1 MEDIDLEGVRYLNK
15 ENYCTGLHQLKQY
28 LSEIGVYIISGL
40 SEVMQKEILSLLGAN
55 ICIDMLE
62 EHMEGTLYD
71 YLMEIARESCG
82 DVILTNTKSM
92 ELIDSYIDSI
102 EELSKL
108 WGMRIYICSND
119 NIWKLNKLSEK
130 LEAIAMLNASNEKNE
145 IEIHIVRNHSKE
157 ISLYFDNNG
166 KRKFE
171 LLKKQAYEDIT
182 GLLHKYKKA
191 CIDYP
196 EIFDDMLDRCYE
208 DICINKQV
216 CNLMMNV
223 NIDKYKKYECVDE
236 KYKIEVATNI
246 EQLWKNVLEC
256 DYMLTRSVD
265 EIISGC
271 SGALFVSRNN
281 CSWSNDIIATLLVD
295 GKRISEINCKE
306 FKEEEGESDFML
318 LMEWIIQFAKKN
330 RLCINDVNFIFV

>member
-1 MEDIDLEGVRYLNK
+1 MKDIDLEGVRYLNK
-15 ENYCTGLHQLKQY
+15 ENYCTGLHQLKHY

-191 CIDYP
+191 YIDYP

-208 DICINKQV
+208 DI
-216 CNLMMNV
+216 
-223 NIDKYKKYECVDE
+223 
-236 KYKIEVATNI
+236 
-246 EQLWKNVLEC
+246 
-256 DYMLTRSVD
+256 
-265 EIISGC
+265 
-271 SGALFVSRNN
+271 
-281 CSWSNDIIATLLVD
+281 
-295 GKRISEINCKE
+295 
-306 FKEEEGESDFML
+306 
-318 LMEWIIQFAKKN
+318 
-330 RLCINDVNFIFV
+330 